1 MNTKEPQDMN
11 KHKAPMARKP
21 IIILAAIPPSILS
34 PSSSSESSLQLS
46 NPSPPS
52 SSSSS
57 CFPPPK
63 IESVQ
68 KIDSKLHKKCL
79 HDHQFCVIVCIY
91 ACIPSSASSITCP
104 FSSWGFLVIFVLDF
118 LCLALR
124 LLLRLKVF
132 ICSVI
137 HLQIL

>member
-1 MNTKEPQDMN
+1 MN

-52 SSSSS
+52 SFSSS

-63 IESVQ
+63 IESV
-68 KIDSKLHKKCL
+68 KKMIRNSL
-79 HDHQFCVIVCIY
+79 RSVYMTINFISTCVIVCIY